1 MGILHYDSAVSL
13 PYYNIINQ
21 NRVLDR
27 LILAISNTY
36 IGIEITSTDIELAE
50 KGLIDKKLLS
60 QGYLSITSQ
69 GYYVYKKLTGEIDI
83 DLDIIFTAPGTII
96 IKGEELFF
104 HPIIKIY
111 HEYILRVW
119 NPISPGKIALFT
131 PCSNIKPIPRSFMN
145 RKIDAILRKY
155 GISIIVDR
163 YIVSEPLGII
173 PYSQAYLFPAAHYD
187 YPPDKLTAREKELY
201 INIVASVLKKI
212 SKHYDFIIYSLP
224 RKHKEI
230 FEQAL
235 DYVGGE
241 AIYVPYNIYYLPKL
255 RDKLLEIIGYENLLS
270 SVDTLAKEVK
280 ILT

>member
-1 MGILHYDSAVSL
+1 METLHYDSTKSL
-13 PYYNIINQ
+13 LYYNMVNQ

-36 IGIEITSTDIELAE
+36 IGVEVTSTDIELAE

-69 GYYVYKKLTGEIDI
+69 GYYVYKRLLGEIDI
-83 DLDIIFTAPGTII
+83 DLDIVFATPGTII
-96 IKGEELFF
+96 FRGEELFF
-104 HPIIKIY
+104 NPIIRVY
-111 HEYILRVW
+111 HEYILKVW
-119 NPISPGKIALFT
+119 CPILPGRIALFT
-131 PCSNIKPIPRSFMN
+131 PCSRIKPIPKSFMN

-155 GISIIVDR
+155 GLSVMVDR

-187 YPPDKLTAREKELY
+187 YPPDKLTAKEKELY
-201 INIVASVLKKI
+201 VNIVADVLGRINKY
-212 SKHYDFIIYSLP
+212 YDLIVYSLP

-235 DYVGGE
+235 NHIGGE
-241 AIYVPYNIYYLPKL
+241 AIYIPYNIYYLPKL
-255 RDKLLEIIGYENLLS
+255 RNKLLEITSYEDLLPS
-270 SVDTLAKEVK
+270 TSRLAEEAK
-280 ILT
+280 IPA